1 MTSELVEVNGG
12 KARLNLHAGQARAW
26 DSTRRFVFM
35 VAGTQSGKTSYGP
48 WHLHKMIQDA
58 GPGDYLAVTATYD
71 LLKLKMLPEM
81 QRVFCQ
87 WLNWGSY
94 HATDRVIKSHDGKSR
109 IIIRSADAEGGLESA
124 TAKAAWLDECGQ
136 DKFDLA
142 AWEAIQRRLSLSQGR
157 VLGTTTPYNQGWLK
171 TQVYDRWA
179 AGDTDYDVIQ
189 FASLANPFFPPA
201 EYERAERTLPDWKF
215 QMFYRGQFSR
225 PAGLIFDVFNP
236 GIHVIRARPIPD
248 TWPRIVGIDPVGE
261 RTAAL
266 WLAWDEDKEQ
276 LHAYR
281 EYYQGFGRTTGE
293 HAQAILR
300 EGYKERVIGY
310 AGGGPSER
318 QARADW
324 AAAGLAMHEPA
335 ITDVWAGID
344 RIYGLFKTYALV
356 VHDSCPHLID
366 ELGRYSRK
374 LDRNGEPTAD
384 IADKDSYHMIDSARY
399 ACVWLTEMAGMTRQV
414 VDVTRKVGAY

>member
-1 MTSELVEVNGG
+1 
-12 KARLNLHAGQARAW
+12 
-26 DSTRRFVFM
+26 M

-87 WLNWGSY
+87 WLGWGTY
-94 HATDRVIKSHDGKSR
+94 HATDRVITSHDGKSR

-142 AWEAIQRRLSLSQGR
+142 AWEAVQRRLSLSQGR

-225 PAGLIFDVFNP
+225 PAGLIFDIFNP
-236 GIHVIRARPIPD
+236 DVHVIKARPIPAD
-248 TWPRIVGIDPVGE
+248 WPRVVGIDPVGE

-266 WLAWDEDKEQ
+266 WFAWDADREQ

-281 EYYQGFGRTTGE
+281 EYYEGFGRTTGE

-300 EGYKERVIGY
+300 EGYRERIIGY

-324 AAAGLAMHEPA
+324 AGAGLVMQEPA
-335 ITDVWAGID
+335 IADVWAGID

-356 VHDSCPHLID
+356 IHDSCPHLID

-374 LDRNGEPTAD
+374 LDRNGEPMAE
-384 IADKDSYHMIDSARY
+384 IADKESYHLCDCARY
-399 ACVWLTEMAGMTRQV
+399 AVIWLTEMAGMTRQV
-414 VDVTRKVGAY
+414 VDTSRKIGAY